1 MRSYGV
7 PLHRECVQRMD
18 VEYNSRRR
26 RRRRTRMISGK
37 RVGKVD
43 RPFNMLDIGI
53 G

>member
-1 MRSYGV
+1 M

-18 VEYNSRRR
+18 VEYNTR
-26 RRRRTRMISGK
+26 RRRRTRRISGK